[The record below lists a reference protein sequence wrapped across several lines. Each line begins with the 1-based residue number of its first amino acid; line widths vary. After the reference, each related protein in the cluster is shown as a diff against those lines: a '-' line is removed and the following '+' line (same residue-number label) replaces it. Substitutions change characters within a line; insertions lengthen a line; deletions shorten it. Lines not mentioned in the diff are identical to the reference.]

1 MDNGNNNPQKFQGLD
16 AERGLRAGVVGMLAK
31 AIPATTIT
39 ADNINATDV
48 IQGFSGILLIE
59 SALIFPVGAT
69 INAWILDGGDTPD
82 LENGFMMDHVNA
94 TPNLGGDGLR
104 FLIEAGQKLWIQSNK
119 KVRVSGWATSYS

>member
-1 MDNGNNNPQKFQGLD
+1 MDERQDAGKF
-16 AERGLRAGVVGMLAK
+16 RGLAGDPTLKAGLVGQLVK
-31 AIPATTIT
+31 VIPATTIS
-39 ADNINATDV
+39 ADNINATEV
-48 IQGFSGILLIE
+48 IEGFKRILLIE

-69 INAWILDGGDTPD
+69 INAWILDGDDTPD